1 MAPPDLNE
9 MLGAI
14 LQNPEAKN
22 ALNGVLGAE
31 SAEGAAKETSLDIG
45 SHRGRRTKERKHLLL
60 AIRPY
65 LGKNRCASVDRMI
78 RALELYDIIEDTQ
91 LLKGGHKHV

>member
-1 MAPPDLNE
+1 MAPPDLSE

-22 ALNGVLGAE
+22 ALNGILAPE
-31 SAEGAAKETSLDIG
+31 SVGEEATEVSQPAGP
-45 SHRGRRTKERKHLLL
+45 RRKHGQERKHLLL

-65 LGKNRCASVDRMI
+65 LGHQRCASVDRMI
-78 RALELYDIIEDTQ
+78 RALELYDIIEETQ
-91 LLKGGHKHV
+91 LLKGGHRHV